1 MVRHMT
7 EEHKAANARAR
18 AENKAVSAYLEA
30 LESNRPRPGR
40 RRTAESMQKRVEAIG
55 EALETATPIRR
66 VQLVQERIDLERAL
80 SAPSETVD
88 ISAIEDGFVDV
99 AVSYSGRK
107 GITYSAWRE
116 VGVPAAV
123 LKRAGISRGGTR

>member
-1 MVRHMT
+1 MVRQMS
-7 EEHKAANARAR
+7 EEHKAANAKAR
-18 AENKAVSAYLEA
+18 IENKVVSAYLEA

-40 RRTAESMQKRVEAIG
+40 RRTAESITKRIEAIG
-55 EALETATPIRR
+55 EALESATPIRR

-80 SAPSETVD
+80 NAPAETVD
-88 ISAIEDGFVDV
+88 ITDLESDFAGV
-99 AVSYSGRK
+99 AVAYSGRK

-123 LKRAGISRGGTR
+123 LRRAGISRGGT

>member
-1 MVRHMT
+1 MVRHMSD
-7 EEHKAANARAR
+7 EHKAANAKAR
-18 AENKAVSAYLEA
+18 AENRVVSAYLEA

-40 RRTAESMQKRVEAIG
+40 RRTAESMRQRIEAIG
-55 EALETATPIRR
+55 EALESATPIRR

-88 ISAIEDGFVDV
+88 ISELEDGFVAV

-116 VGVPAAV
+116 VGVPAAA
-123 LKRAGISRGGTR
+123 LRRAGISRGGT

>member
-1 MVRHMT
+1 MVREMSD
-7 EEHKAANARAR
+7 EHKAANAKAR
-18 AENKAVSAYLEA
+18 AENRAVSAYLEA
-30 LESNRPRPGR
+30 LESSRPRPGR
-40 RRTAESMQKRVEAIG
+40 RRTAESMQNRIEAIG
-55 EALETATPIRR
+55 EALESATPIRR

-80 SAPSETVD
+80 SAPTETVD
-88 ISAIEDGFVDV
+88 ITELETGFVDI

-123 LKRAGISRGGTR
+123 LKRAGISRGGT

>member
-1 MVRHMT
+1 MVRHMSD
-7 EEHKAANARAR
+7 EHKAANARAR
-18 AENKAVSAYLEA
+18 AENKAVSAYLEG

-40 RRTAESMQKRVEAIG
+40 RRTAESMKKRIEAIG
-55 EALETATPIRR
+55 EALESATPIRR
-66 VQLVQERIDLERAL
+66 VQLVQERIDLEREL
-80 SAPSETVD
+80 SAPKETVD
-88 ISAIEDGFVDV
+88 ISGLEDDFVGV

-123 LKRAGISRGGTR
+123 LKRAGISRGGT

>member
-1 MVRHMT
+1 MVRQMS

-18 AENKAVSAYLEA
+18 AENRAVSEYLEG
-30 LESNRPRPGR
+30 LETNRPKRGR
-40 RRTAESMQKRVEAIG
+40 KRSADAMKKRLEAIA
-55 EALETATPIRR
+55 EDLETATPIRR
-66 VQLVQERIDLERAL
+66 VQLVQERIDLEQAIVA
-80 SAPSETVD
+80 SAETVD
-88 ISAIEDGFVDV
+88 ISELEDAFVAA

-123 LKRAGISRGGTR
+123 LQRAGISRSGS

>member
-1 MVRHMT
+1 MVRQMT
-7 EEHKAANARAR
+7 DEHKAANAKAR
-18 AENKAVSAYLEA
+18 SENKVVGAYLDA

-40 RRTAESMQKRVEAIG
+40 RRTAESMRNRIEAIG
-55 EALETATPIRR
+55 EALESATPIRR

-80 SAPSETVD
+80 SSPDEAVD
-88 ISAIEDGFVDV
+88 ISDLEDGFVGA

-107 GITYSAWRE
+107 GITYAAWRE

-123 LKRAGISRGGTR
+123 LKRAGISRGGT

>member
-1 MVRHMT
+1 MVRHMSD
-7 EEHKAANARAR
+7 EHKAANAKARSENRA
-18 AENKAVSAYLEA
+18 VGAYLEA

-40 RRTAESMQKRVEAIG
+40 RRTAESMQKRIEAIG
-55 EALETATPIRR
+55 EALESATPIRR

-80 SAPSETVD
+80 SAPSEAID
-88 ISAIEDGFVDV
+88 ISGLEDEFVTA

-123 LKRAGISRGGTR
+123 LKRAGISRGGT

>member
-1 MVRHMT
+1 MSD
-7 EEHKAANARAR
+7 EHKAANARAR
-18 AENKAVSAYLEA
+18 AENRSVSTYLEA

-40 RRTAESMQKRVEAIG
+40 RRTAESMRKRIEAIG
-55 EALETATPIRR
+55 EALESATPIRR

-88 ISAIEDGFVDV
+88 ISELEDGFVAV

-123 LKRAGISRGGTR
+123 LKRSGISRGGT

>member
-1 MVRHMT
+1 MVRHMSD
-7 EEHKAANARAR
+7 EHKAANARAR
-18 AENKAVSAYLEA
+18 SENKAVSTYLEG

-40 RRTAESMQKRVEAIG
+40 RRTAESMQKRIEAIG
-55 EALETATPIRR
+55 EALESATPIRR

-80 SAPSETVD
+80 SAPAEIAD
-88 ISAIEDGFVDV
+88 ISDLEDGFADA

-123 LKRAGISRGGTR
+123 LKRAGISRGGT

>member
-1 MVRHMT
+1 MR
-7 EEHKAANARAR
+7 
-18 AENKAVSAYLEA
+18 
-30 LESNRPRPGR
+30 NRI
-40 RRTAESMQKRVEAIG
+40 EAIG
-55 EALETATPIRR
+55 EALESATPIRR

-88 ISAIEDGFVDV
+88 ISELEDGFVAV

-116 VGVPAAV
+116 VGVPAAT
-123 LKRAGISRGGTR
+123 LKRAGISRGGT

>member
-1 MVRHMT
+1 MVRHMSD
-7 EEHKAANARAR
+7 EHKAANAKAR
-18 AENKAVSAYLEA
+18 AENRAVSTYLEA

-40 RRTAESMQKRVEAIG
+40 RRTAESMQKRIEAIG
-55 EALETATPIRR
+55 EALESATPIRR
-66 VQLVQERIDLERAL
+66 VQLVQERIDLERTL
-80 SAPSETVD
+80 SAPSEAID
-88 ISAIEDGFVDV
+88 ISGLEDEFVTA

-123 LKRAGISRGGTR
+123 LKRAGISRGGT

>member
-1 MVRHMT
+1 MVRHMSD
-7 EEHKAANARAR
+7 EHKAANARAR
-18 AENKAVSAYLEA
+18 AENRAVSTYLEA

-40 RRTAESMQKRVEAIG
+40 RRTAESMRNRIEAIG
-55 EALETATPIRR
+55 EALESATPIRR

-80 SAPSETVD
+80 SAPTETVD
-88 ISAIEDGFVDV
+88 ISELETAFVDV

-123 LKRAGISRGGTR
+123 LKRAGISRGGT

>member
-1 MVRHMT
+1 MSD
-7 EEHKAANARAR
+7 EHKAANARAR
-18 AENKAVSAYLEA
+18 AENRTVSAYLEA

-40 RRTAESMQKRVEAIG
+40 RRTAESMQNRIEAIG
-55 EALETATPIRR
+55 EALESATPIRR

-80 SAPSETVD
+80 STPTRPAD
-88 ISAIEDGFVDV
+88 ISELETAFVDV

-123 LKRAGISRGGTR
+123 LKRAGISRGGT

>member
-1 MVRHMT
+1 MVRQMSD
-7 EEHKAANARAR
+7 EHKAANAKAR
-18 AENKAVSAYLEA
+18 DENRAVSAYLEG

-40 RRTAESMQKRVEAIG
+40 RRTAESMQKRIEAIV

-66 VQLVQERIDLERAL
+66 VQLVQERIDLEREL
-80 SAPSETVD
+80 SAPDETVD
-88 ISAIEDGFVDV
+88 ISELEDGFVAV

-107 GITYSAWRE
+107 GITYAAWRE

-123 LKRAGISRGGTR
+123 LKRAGISRGGA

>member
-1 MVRHMT
+1 MVRQMS
-7 EEHKAANARAR
+7 EEHKAANAKAR
-18 AENKAVSAYLEA
+18 AENRVVSAYLEG

-40 RRTAESMQKRVEAIG
+40 RRTAESIQKRIEAIG
-55 EALETATPIRR
+55 EALESATPIRR

-80 SAPSETVD
+80 SAPSETAD
-88 ISAIEDGFVDV
+88 ISELEDDFVAV

-116 VGVPAAV
+116 VGVPAAI
-123 LKRAGISRGGTR
+123 LRRAGISRGGT